1 MDSRHQ
7 GVVNMKKM
15 TLTDC
20 LYEIMKDG
28 GWFTFWQLQEKIQA
42 FGKFYGEATISAGL
56 RKLRNYEERKKYNLK
71 LYGEVVEKRS
81 RLAGKGYEYKLNV
94 QTGQQDLF

>member
-1 MDSRHQ
+1 
-7 GVVNMKKM
+7 MKKM

-20 LYEIMKDG
+20 LYAIMKDG
-28 GWFTFWQLQEKIQA
+28 GWYTFWQLQEKIQA

-71 LYGEVVEKRS
+71 EYGEVVEKRS

>member
-1 MDSRHQ
+1 
-7 GVVNMKKM
+7 M

-20 LYEIMKDG
+20 LYAIMKDG

-71 LYGEVVEKRS
+71 
-81 RLAGKGYEYKLNV
+81 
-94 QTGQQDLF
+94 QIMTGS

>member
-1 MDSRHQ
+1 
-7 GVVNMKKM
+7 MKKM

-28 GWFTFWQLQEKIQA
+28 GWYTFWQLQEKIQA

>member
-1 MDSRHQ
+1 
-7 GVVNMKKM
+7 MKKM

-20 LYEIMKDG
+20 LYAIMKDG
-28 GWFTFWQLQEKIQA
+28 GWYTFWQLQEKIQA

-94 QTGQQDLF
+94 QTGQQNLF

>member
-1 MDSRHQ
+1 
-7 GVVNMKKM
+7 MKKM

-56 RKLRNYEERKKYNLK
+56 RKLRNHEERKKYNLK

-81 RLAGKGYEYKLNV
+81 RLTGKGYEYKLNV

>member
-1 MDSRHQ
+1 
-7 GVVNMKKM
+7 MKKM

-20 LYEIMKDG
+20 LYEIMRDG
-28 GWFTFWQLQEKIQA
+28 GWYTFWQLQEKIQA

-71 LYGEVVEKRS
+71 EYGEVVEKRS

>member
-1 MDSRHQ
+1 
-7 GVVNMKKM
+7 MKKM

-81 RLAGKGYEYKLNV
+81 RLAGKGYECKLNV
-94 QTGQQDLF
+94 QIGQRDLF

>member
-1 MDSRHQ
+1 
-7 GVVNMKKM
+7 MKKM

-20 LYEIMKDG
+20 LYAIMKDG

>member
-1 MDSRHQ
+1 
-7 GVVNMKKM
+7 M

-20 LYEIMKDG
+20 LYAIMKDG
-28 GWFTFWQLQEKIQA
+28 GWYTFWQLQEKIQA

-71 LYGEVVEKRS
+71 EYGEVVEKRS

>member
-1 MDSRHQ
+1 
-7 GVVNMKKM
+7 MKKM

-20 LYEIMKDG
+20 LYAIMKDG

-94 QTGQQDLF
+94 QTGQQNLF

>member
-1 MDSRHQ
+1 
-7 GVVNMKKM
+7 M

-20 LYEIMKDG
+20 LYAIMKDG

>member
-1 MDSRHQ
+1 
-7 GVVNMKKM
+7 MKKM

-20 LYEIMKDG
+20 LYAIMKDG

-56 RKLRNYEERKKYNLK
+56 RKLRNHEERKKYNLK

>member
-1 MDSRHQ
+1 
-7 GVVNMKKM
+7 MKKM

-28 GWFTFWQLQEKIQA
+28 GWYTFWQLQEKIQA

-71 LYGEVVEKRS
+71 EYGEVVEKRS

-94 QTGQQDLF
+94 QTGQQDLFGGT

>member
-1 MDSRHQ
+1 
-7 GVVNMKKM
+7 MKKM

-81 RLAGKGYEYKLNV
+81 RLAGKGYEYKLIV

>member
-1 MDSRHQ
+1 
-7 GVVNMKKM
+7 MKKM

-56 RKLRNYEERKKYNLK
+56 RKLRNHEERKKYNLK

-81 RLAGKGYEYKLNV
+81 RLTGKGYEYKLNV
-94 QTGQQDLF
+94 QTGQQELF

>member
-1 MDSRHQ
+1 
-7 GVVNMKKM
+7 MKKM

-20 LYEIMKDG
+20 LYAIMKDG

-56 RKLRNYEERKKYNLK
+56 RKLRNHEERKKYNLK
-71 LYGEVVEKRS
+71 QYGEVVEKRS

>member
-1 MDSRHQ
+1 
-7 GVVNMKKM
+7 MKKM

-20 LYEIMKDG
+20 LYEIMKEG

-42 FGKFYGEATISAGL
+42 FNKFYGEATISAGL
-56 RKLRNYEERKKYNLK
+56 RKLRNHEERKKYNLK
-71 LYGEVVEKRS
+71 LYGEVVEKRT

>member
-1 MDSRHQ
+1 
-7 GVVNMKKM
+7 MKKM

-20 LYEIMKDG
+20 LYAIMKDG
-28 GWFTFWQLQEKIQA
+28 GWYTFWQLQEKIQA

>member
-1 MDSRHQ
+1 
-7 GVVNMKKM
+7 M

-94 QTGQQDLF
+94 QRGQQDLF

>member
-1 MDSRHQ
+1 
-7 GVVNMKKM
+7 MKKM

-20 LYEIMKDG
+20 LYAIMKDG

-71 LYGEVVEKRS
+71 PYGEVVEKRS

>member
-1 MDSRHQ
+1 
-7 GVVNMKKM
+7 M

-20 LYEIMKDG
+20 LYAIMKDG
-28 GWFTFWQLQEKIQA
+28 GWYTFWQLQEKIQA

-56 RKLRNYEERKKYNLK
+56 RKLRNHEERKKYNLK
-71 LYGEVVEKRS
+71 EYGEVVEKRS

>member
-1 MDSRHQ
+1 
-7 GVVNMKKM
+7 MKKM

-20 LYEIMKDG
+20 LYAIMKDG

-56 RKLRNYEERKKYNLK
+56 RKLRNHEERKKYNLK
-71 LYGEVVEKRS
+71 EYGEVVEKRS

>member
-1 MDSRHQ
+1 
-7 GVVNMKKM
+7 
-15 TLTDC
+15 
-20 LYEIMKDG
+20 MKDG

>member
-1 MDSRHQ
+1 
-7 GVVNMKKM
+7 MKKM

-20 LYEIMKDG
+20 LYVIMKDG

-81 RLAGKGYEYKLNV
+81 RLAGKGYEYKLIV
-94 QTGQQDLF
+94 QIGQQDLF

>member
-1 MDSRHQ
+1 
-7 GVVNMKKM
+7 MKKM

-20 LYEIMKDG
+20 LYEIIKDG
-28 GWFTFWQLQEKIQA
+28 WWFTFWQLQEKIQA

-71 LYGEVVEKRS
+71 QYGEVVEKRS

>member
-1 MDSRHQ
+1 
-7 GVVNMKKM
+7 M

-20 LYEIMKDG
+20 LYAIMKDG
-28 GWFTFWQLQEKIQA
+28 GWYTFWQLQEKIQA

-71 LYGEVVEKRS
+71 EYGEGVEKRS

>member
-1 MDSRHQ
+1 
-7 GVVNMKKM
+7 MKKM

-71 LYGEVVEKRS
+71 EYGEVVEKRS

-94 QTGQQDLF
+94 QIGQRDLF

>member
-1 MDSRHQ
+1 
-7 GVVNMKKM
+7 MKKM

-20 LYEIMKDG
+20 LYAIMKDG
-28 GWFTFWQLQEKIQA
+28 GWYTFWQLQEKIQA

-94 QTGQQDLF
+94 QKGQQDLF

>member
-1 MDSRHQ
+1 MGESK
-7 GVVNMKKM
+7 MKKM

-20 LYEIMKDG
+20 LYAIMKDG

>member
-71 LYGEVVEKRS
+71 EYGEVVEKRS

>member
-1 MDSRHQ
+1 
-7 GVVNMKKM
+7 MKKM

-28 GWFTFWQLQEKIQA
+28 GWYTFWQLQEKIQA

-56 RKLRNYEERKKYNLK
+56 RNLRNYEERKRYNLK
-71 LYGEVVEKRS
+71 EYGEVVEKRS